1 MTGTN
6 SPGSPAR
13 VIQNSASKVGSHTTL
28 PRPPENA
35 TICRT
40 TSALRP
46 PTEWLRAT
54 PPKISM
60 PGTSCIA
67 SHARSAVI
75 VKWFLRTIP
84 RMPARFAIR
93 AISRSPTERGLESGP
108 ECTWKSMIP
117 AMLVV
122 WPAAG

>member
-1 MTGTN
+1 MTGTKA
-6 SPGSPAR
+6 PGSPAR
-13 VIQNSASKVGSHTTL
+13 VIQNSASNVGSHTTL

-35 TICRT
+35 TSCRT
-40 TSALRP
+40 ASALSP

-67 SHARSAVI
+67 VQARSAVI
-75 VKWFLRTIP
+75 VKWFLRTNP
-84 RMPARFAIR
+84 RMPARFAMR
-93 AISRSPTERGLESGP
+93 AISMSPTERGRESGP
-108 ECTWKSMIP
+108 ACTWKSMTP
-117 AMLVV
+117 ARLVV